1 MTHVG
6 DKINAYR
13 FLVGK
18 PEGKRVTG
26 GPRFRRRDC
35 IQMNLKEKG
44 RKNVNWNHLAE
55 VLDNWQAL
63 ERCVVLCCVVL

>member
-1 MTHVG
+1 VTHVG

-18 PEGKRVTG
+18 PEGKRVIG
-26 GPRFRRRDC
+26 GPRCRRRDC

-63 ERCVVLCCVVL
+63 ERCVL